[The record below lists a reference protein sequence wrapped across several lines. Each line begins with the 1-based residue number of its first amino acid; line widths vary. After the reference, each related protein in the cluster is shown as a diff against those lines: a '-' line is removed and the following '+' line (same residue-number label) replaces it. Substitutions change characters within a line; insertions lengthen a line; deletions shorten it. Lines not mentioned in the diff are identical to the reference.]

1 MWTSVHS
8 STWRSRMT
16 YLLIVWLYTQNR
28 VIEIGFVDLATCEA
42 YQKQAKL
49 WPDKPITE
57 CQERQGDK

>member
-1 MWTSVHS
+1 
-8 STWRSRMT
+8 MT

-57 CQERQGDK
+57 CQERQGDKW